1 MGWGCSS
8 VSGLL
13 DAPGPGFN
21 PQAVGGARGTDTQHT
36 AGVLSLF
43 SFSSLRF
50 SLKTQFYFQLS
61 PYFISLFGRKN
72 AVFGGTAEQDSKG
85 QGERPSRTSRRHSS
99 RWGCRFSP
107 HGPHFRWDPPPQSC
121 SGQAEG
127 RLASLPGLVSTCDH
141 GMQKKRYALTSKAEF
156 LSSCVSPTPHSP
168 KQSHLLCHSKESR
181 WGPQASSERAACL
194 KEN

>member
-1 MGWGCSS
+1 M
-8 VSGLL
+8 SGLL

-107 HGPHFRWDPPPQSC
+107 PWPSLPVGSSSPELLWTSRGKTGFITRSSQHLRPWDAEEEICPDFKGRVPEQLCLPHSTLTQTKPPPLPLQGEQVGS
-121 SGQAEG
+121 
-127 RLASLPGLVSTCDH
+127 PGLI
-141 GMQKKRYALTSKAEF
+141 RE
-156 LSSCVSPTPHSP
+156 SC
-168 KQSHLLCHSKESR
+168 LL
-181 WGPQASSERAACL
+181 ERELNC
-194 KEN
+194 